1 MSAIPFC
8 EDVLDESEPVLSL
21 PDVAK
26 QLGLPVT
33 RVHQL
38 LRDRHIVAVKRGG
51 IIAVPEAFFTRDG
64 KVLKPLPGLLIVLKD
79 GGYSEAESLRW
90 MFTDDDS
97 LPGKP
102 IAALRGHLAREVLR
116 RAQAMAF

>member
-1 MSAIPFC
+1 M
-8 EDVLDESEPVLSL
+8 SEPVLSL

-38 LRDRHIVAVKRGG
+38 LRDRHLVAVKRDG

-79 GGYSEAESLRW
+79 GGYSETESLRW

-102 IAALRGHLAREVLR
+102 VAALRP
-116 RAQAMAF
+116 